1 MLGPSLAL
9 LMAIL
14 AAVSTAQEEDA
25 SPKYHVCPTDD
36 NPEPYCCTNLVAGVG
51 FGCRPRK
58 CSPTPD
64 TLSPTVISSPAST
77 RHSRTAYHNHQK
89 IYDSN
94 AKDLT

>member
-25 SPKYHVCPTDD
+25 SPKYHVCPTND

-64 TLSPTVISSPAST
+64 ILSSTVISPAST
-77 RHSRTAYHNHQK
+77 RHSHTAYHNHQK